1 GGGGDISQTVTG
13 TLAPGQQVVFAAG
26 PDSSDQGG
34 FNFNNDGTSN
44 GIQIALQG
52 SVSLGADSEV
62 VNLSVYDKDIH
73 AGTPR
78 DVHASPSTE
87 NGTPLF
93 SDSYVLEGGDPS
105 GASTGHVF
113 ETSQAD
119 GHYSFVETADAGN
132 YIVRG
137 THSYAEDTV
146 GGSPYAITVTISEP
160 STPGQALTVNSTA
173 DVAADPPVQATGG
186 FALAT
191 ARGAT
196 TGWQTV
202 ATFTDPGGAEAIG
215 DYSASIAWGDNTTS
229 STGTISFSGGVFTVK
244 GYHTYTTNGQYTIVT
259 TIYHEASPGVIA
271 VSKATITSVLIG
283 LACGDP
289 TALIIGGTTAADTL
303 KVQKSGNN
311 GDVQDQINKEQYIFH
326 GSSFTSLAIFGQGGG
341 DTIQVANSIVKDAC
355 IFTGNGNA
363 TVQGGGG
370 NNIIVGGTGADHL
383 TGGNLRN
390 LIIGGGGADT

>member
-137 THSYAEDTV
+137 THFYAEDSVAGT
-146 GGSPYAITVTISEP
+146 PYPATVTISEP
-160 STPGQALTVNSTA
+160 STPGQSLTVNSTA
-173 DVAADPPVQATGG
+173 DVSEGPVGDFDISG
-186 FALAT
+186 KNVALSGIQENQTFT
-191 ARGAT
+191 A
-196 TGWQTV
+196 TV
-202 ATFTDPGGAEAIG
+202 ATFHDPVSFGGQPDPNS
-215 DYSASIAWGDNTTS
+215 DY
-229 STGTISFSGGVFTVK
+229 
-244 GYHTYTTNGQYTIVT
+244 Q
-259 TIYHEASPGVIA
+259 
-271 VSKATITSVLIG
+271 
-283 LACGDP
+283 
-289 TALIIGGTTAADTL
+289 
-303 KVQKSGNN
+303 
-311 GDVQDQINKEQYIFH
+311 
-326 GSSFTSLAIFGQGGG
+326 
-341 DTIQVANSIVKDAC
+341 ANIDW
-355 IFTGNGNA
+355 
-363 TVQGGGG
+363 
-370 NNIIVGGTGADHL
+370 
-383 TGGNLRN
+383 
-390 LIIGGGGADT
+390 